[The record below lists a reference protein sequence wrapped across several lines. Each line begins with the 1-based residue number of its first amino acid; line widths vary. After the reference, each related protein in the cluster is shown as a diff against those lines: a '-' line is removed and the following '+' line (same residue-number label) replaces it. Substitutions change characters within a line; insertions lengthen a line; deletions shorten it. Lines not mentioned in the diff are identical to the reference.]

1 MCSMVDPCILAI
13 LAFRLIED
21 FIGAIQEG
29 PAYVWCLLELL
40 IPKECY

>member
-29 PAYVWCLLELL
+29 PAYVCMFAGTSNT
-40 IPKECY
+40 